1 MVMANANGAYECR
14 YEPVW
19 AIGTGLVCDAKIAQ
33 EVHKFIRGWL
43 AKMYD
48 QSVAGPYVRE
58 REKKKGGES
67 EKERER
73 CRV

>member
-1 MVMANANGAYECR
+1 MLMANVNGAYECR

-48 QSVAGPYVRE
+48 QSVAGPCVCVW
-58 REKKKGGES
+58 
-67 EKERER
+67 ERER
-73 CRV
+73 KKKREKDMLAVFS